1 MSSEEATGTAV
12 AAAGSAAAA
21 DIKME
26 ELRIT
31 PRTSLLQGESVENEL
46 TPHAMLQH
54 LAQIDNAN
62 RPKTPERT
70 QVPSQSA
77 RRSAR
82 RTPGA
87 RRLDPKSPHTLRAM
101 QIRATPSRR
110 RSIVGHRESDRDY
123 LRHLSRQL
131 ATNSQI
137 PEATPKPTP
146 RSARRPRHPSDVV
159 FYPNPTAD
167 DEDDDD
173 NQIAPPG
180 IRLNYSNY
188 GDDSEDAIIP
198 PQFNSDPEDLN
209 DVQTRDPRRHSS
221 VDTRRDS
228 MEVGLRATKGP
239 RQSWGFYPDDVLG
252 DISFGTGQMN
262 AVMNMDNSTRDFGY
276 DPPPDLPC
284 VSNTNRER
292 GDDSQWI
299 SEAGDQR
306 TSPIARMSVVSDHD
320 EPFDDVGP
328 SAMLPPSDDSDGF
341 QFDMPMEN
349 TDLGGQ
355 LGAEHEYE
363 DIDDMGPEGFQMALD
378 EYEDEEDL
386 EISASPR
393 RNAKTLPTKKKK
405 KIMSVAAT
413 GIEYPPFPRKVIKKL
428 AIAHGKIGNETLNA
442 LARYTE
448 DFFAQAAEDLE
459 AFARHAGRRT
469 INETDAVQLLRR
481 QRKINLQTTTFSL
494 VQKHLPR
501 ELSQEIR
508 MLVPNGKARAKRS
521 SRAN

>member
-1 MSSEEATGTAV
+1 
-12 AAAGSAAAA
+12 
-21 DIKME
+21 
-26 ELRIT
+26 
-31 PRTSLLQGESVENEL
+31 
-46 TPHAMLQH
+46 
-54 LAQIDNAN
+54 
-62 RPKTPERT
+62 
-70 QVPSQSA
+70 
-77 RRSAR
+77 
-82 RTPGA
+82 
-87 RRLDPKSPHTLRAM
+87 M

-110 RSIVGHRESDRDY
+110 RSIVGHRESDRDF
-123 LRHLSRQL
+123 LRYLSRQL

-173 NQIAPPG
+173 HQMAPPG

-198 PQFNSDPEDLN
+198 PQVNSDPEDLN

-228 MEVGLRATKGP
+228 MEVGLRATKRP

-252 DISFGTGQMN
+252 DISFGPGQMN
-262 AVMNMDNSTRDFGY
+262 AAMNMDNSIRDFG
-276 DPPPDLPC
+276 
-284 VSNTNRER
+284 
-292 GDDSQWI
+292 GDDSQWM

-320 EPFDDVGP
+320 GPFDDVGP

-393 RNAKTLPTKKKK
+393 RNAKAPPTKKKK
-405 KIMSVAAT
+405 KTMSVAAT
-413 GIEYPPFPRKVIKKL
+413 GIEYPPFPRKAIKKL
-428 AIAHGKIGNETLNA
+428 ATAHGKIGNETLNA

-494 VQKHLPR
+494 AQKHLPR

-508 MLVPNGKARAKRS
+508 MLVPDGKARAKRS
-521 SRAN
+521 SRAK